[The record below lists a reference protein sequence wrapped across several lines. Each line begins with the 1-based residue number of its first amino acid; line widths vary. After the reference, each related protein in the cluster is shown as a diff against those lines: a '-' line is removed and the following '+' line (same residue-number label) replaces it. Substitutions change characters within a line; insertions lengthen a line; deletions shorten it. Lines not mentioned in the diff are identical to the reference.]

1 MDARVKTDLQLD
13 AVDPNAPLT
22 PPLAPLSM
30 PQQGIAA
37 AAMPLAGEPD
47 LRWRLSVV
55 IIPAL
60 VVASFASGQAWRA
73 FSIDGMSPLE
83 WVALLL
89 LAANIAWITLAGATA
104 VAGAVLLAGRK
115 PVSPAA
121 HATPLAT
128 TSLTAIVFPI
138 RNEEPARVTA
148 AAQAIHDSLARAHSA
163 RAFEFF
169 FLSDTNDEAV
179 ALEEQDAIERL
190 RATRPDA
197 TIFYRRR
204 DNNHGR
210 KAGNIADFVRR
221 WGGRYDYM
229 AVMDADSLMS
239 ARALTELVRRMDDAP
254 RTALIQTV
262 PMLVSAQTMIA
273 RSQQFAMR
281 AYGQIFG
288 EGLAWWSG
296 GAGNFWG
303 HNAIIRVRA
312 FASHAGLPVL
322 PGKGPLAGHIL
333 SHDFVEAAMLRRAGW
348 RVQIAPEIVGSYE
361 ESPPTMEDMS
371 ARDRRWAQGNL
382 QHLKLIGAPGFDPA
396 SRAHLLCGVMGY
408 VSSLLWFSLII
419 VGALQ
424 AWAGAAG
431 LHASATPG
439 GSLLLITGVIVLAP
453 KWLAFL
459 LWTAG
464 RLPGWGRSPGF
475 VAGLAVETAMSA
487 ATAPIMMVNQAR
499 AVIAPFLGRDAGWRP
514 QARVATRSG
523 GASQYRL
530 QMMFGLALCATMA
543 VNAGFAAWT
552 LPVAASLVFAA
563 PIAWAFAYAPPRRSW
578 LWRTLATPEDLR
590 PPTIVSAA
598 RRAANRLA
606 WATANGSAAKTQPG
620 ASLIPA
626 NGLSAV
632 GAAKD
637 AKAGSIAA

>member
-1 MDARVKTDLQLD
+1 MDARVKADLQLD
-13 AVDPNAPLT
+13 AADIAAPMT
-22 PPLAPLSM
+22 PPAAPLSM
-30 PQQGIAA
+30 PQQGISAVRTNLVGDA
-37 AAMPLAGEPD
+37 D
-47 LRWRLSVV
+47 TRWRLGVV
-55 IIPAL
+55 IAPAL
-60 VVASFASGQAWRA
+60 IVAAFASGQAWAA
-73 FSIDGMSPLE
+73 FSSDGMSLLE
-83 WVALLL
+83 WVALVL
-89 LAANIAWITLAGATA
+89 LALNIAWITLAGATA
-104 VAGAVLLAGRK
+104 VAGAVMLAMRK
-115 PVSPAA
+115 PEQ
-121 HATPLAT
+121 ATPQLTPLDT

-138 RNEEPARVTA
+138 RNEDPARVTA
-148 AAQAIHDSLARAHSA
+148 AAQAIHDSLARARSDN
-163 RAFEFF
+163 AFEFF
-169 FLSDTNDEAV
+169 FLSDTNDETV
-179 ALEEQDAIERL
+179 ARDEEDAIERL
-190 RATRPDA
+190 RATRPEA
-197 TIFYRRR
+197 AIFYRRR
-204 DNNHGR
+204 ENNHGR

-221 WGGRYDYM
+221 WGARYDYM

-239 ARALTELVRRMDDAP
+239 ARALTELVRRMDAAP

-262 PMLVSAQTMIA
+262 PMLVNAQTMIA

-348 RVQIAPEIVGSYE
+348 RVQIAPEIGGSFE

-396 SRAHLLCGVMGY
+396 SRAHLLSGVMGY

-424 AWAGAAG
+424 AWSGAAG

-439 GSLLLITGVIVLAP
+439 ASLLLITGVIVLSP

-475 VAGLAVETAMSA
+475 LAGLAMETAMSA

-523 GASQYRL
+523 SASQYRL

-578 LWRTLATPEDLR
+578 LWRALATPEDLR
-590 PPTIVSAA
+590 PPAIVSAT
-598 RRAANRLA
+598 RRAATRLS
-606 WATANGSAAKTQPG
+606 WATVNSSG
-620 ASLIPA
+620 AVTPIPA
-626 NGLSAV
+626 
-632 GAAKD
+632 KD
-637 AKAGSIAA
+637 VKAGSIAA